1 MKVET
6 KSRVI
11 GMQVDIDTKMITLL
25 GNPLRQS
32 YAARMQN
39 TAYNAAGIN
48 MLYFYTET
56 GNENLEKIVN
66 GIKHMNFAGFAVTKP
81 NKVEIM
87 KYVDEADPL
96 CEKMNASNTVV
107 MKDGKLKAY
116 NTDGTGFYRSLMEEL
131 PDLKVED
138 TTFFS
143 LGAGG
148 AGRAICCVL
157 AYKGAK
163 KIYIGNR
170 TLSKAEN
177 LAREINENFANVAEV
192 VDLANE
198 EALRD
203 KLAEADIV
211 MNNTGLGMASCCD
224 MTPIPQAYLNKDQIC
239 FDATYNPSKTRF
251 LKEAE
256 EVGCTIIN
264 GLGMSLYQGAE
275 QIELWSG
282 VDAPIEAMR
291 EELLNI
297 LSEKK

>member
-25 GNPLRQS
+25 GKPLRQS

-56 GNENLEKIVN
+56 ENENLEKIVN

-107 MKDGKLKAY
+107 IKDGKLKAY
-116 NTDGTGFYRSLMEEL
+116 NTDGTGFYRSLVEEFPNL
-131 PDLKVED
+131 NVEE
-138 TTFFS
+138 TSFFNF
-143 LGAGG
+143 GAGG

-163 KIYIGNR
+163 KIYIANR
-170 TLSKAEN
+170 TMSKAED
-177 LAREINENFANVAEV
+177 LAKEINENFANVAEV
-192 VDLANE
+192 VDMNDE
-198 EALRD
+198 KIFKQ
-203 KLAEADIV
+203 KLSEADV
-211 MNNTGLGMASCCD
+211 LMNNTGLGMASCCD
-224 MTPIPQAYLNKDQIC
+224 MTPIPKEYFSPNQIA
-239 FDATYNPSKTRF
+239 FDATYNPAKTVF
-251 LKEAE
+251 LKDAE
-256 EVGCTIIN
+256 EVGCKVLN

-282 VDAPIEAMR
+282 VKAPVEAMR
-291 EELLNI
+291 DELLAI
-297 LSEKK
+297 LAEKK